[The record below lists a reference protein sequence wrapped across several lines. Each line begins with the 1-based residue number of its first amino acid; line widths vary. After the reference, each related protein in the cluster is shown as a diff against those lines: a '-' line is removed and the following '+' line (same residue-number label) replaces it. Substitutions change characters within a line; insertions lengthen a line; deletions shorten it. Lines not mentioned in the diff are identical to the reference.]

1 MRMDTYYAPAGRDGL
16 NDLLSQ
22 KASIE
27 KINNIKDL
35 LSSLSYIVF
44 ILNEKRQI
52 VFANQLMLT
61 KLGVRDDM
69 LIAGKRPGEA
79 LACIHTKEGPNG
91 CGTSEFCRYCGA
103 VNVILDVV
111 NDKLPS
117 TREAKITVKKGGVLE
132 EQLDLE
138 VSASPLQHENTN
150 YIVFSALDI
159 TDRKRKQLL
168 ERTFFHDIINLA
180 GSLDG
185 IVDTLDEMDGEE
197 QAKFI
202 AIAKRLSSD
211 LIDEI
216 MAQQQLVRAEAN
228 ELSVRRQQYELK
240 TIIINA
246 ADRIMHHHVGKNKH
260 ISLPAIDENIIINTD
275 KTLLNRIF
283 LNMLKNAV
291 EAVPEGDTV
300 TVAYEINNN
309 KLTLKVQNNGVIPRN
324 IQLQMFQRS
333 FSTKGSGRGI
343 GTYSMKLLTERYLKG
358 TIGFRSNE
366 KDQTTFYITIPV

>member
-1 MRMDTYYAPAGRDGL
+1 MDTYYAPAGRDGL
-16 NDLLSQ
+16 NDLLAQ
-22 KASIE
+22 KASLE
-27 KINNIKDL
+27 KIENLRDL
-35 LSSLSYIVF
+35 ISSLSYIVF

-52 VFANQLMLT
+52 VFANQLLLS
-61 KLGVRDDM
+61 KLGIRDDM

-117 TREAKITVKKGGVLE
+117 TREAKITVRKGGKLE

-138 VSASPLQHENTN
+138 VSASPMVYENTN

-228 ELSVRRQQYELK
+228 ELVLNIKPLRLK
-240 TIIINA
+240 TIITDTA
-246 ADRIMHHHVGKNKH
+246 ERIKHHHVGKYKH
-260 ISLPAIDENIIINTD
+260 IVIPDIDDNITINTD
-275 KTLLNRIF
+275 KTLLNRVL
-283 LNMLKNAV
+283 LNMLKNAA
-291 EAVPEGDTV
+291 EAVPEGDTINV
-300 TVAYEINNN
+300 SYEIKNNV
-309 KLTLKVQNNGVIPRN
+309 LTLKVKNNGVIPRE

-333 FSTKGSGRGI
+333 FSTKGNGRGI

-366 KDQTTFYITIPV
+366 KEQTTFFISIPA

>member
-1 MRMDTYYAPAGRDGL
+1 MDTYYAPAGRDGL
-16 NDLLSQ
+16 NDLLAQ
-22 KASIE
+22 KASLE
-27 KINNIKDL
+27 KIENLRDL
-35 LSSLSYIVF
+35 ISSLSYIVF

-52 VFANQLMLT
+52 VFANQLLLS
-61 KLGVRDDM
+61 KLGIRDDM

-117 TREAKITVKKGGVLE
+117 TREAKITVRKGGKLE

-138 VSASPLQHENTN
+138 VSASPMVYENTN

-228 ELSVRRQQYELK
+228 ELVLNIKPLRLK
-240 TIIINA
+240 TIITDTA
-246 ADRIMHHHVGKNKH
+246 ERIKHHHVGKYKH
-260 ISLPAIDENIIINTD
+260 IVIPDIDDSITINTD
-275 KTLLNRIF
+275 KTLLNRVL
-283 LNMLKNAV
+283 LNMLKNAA
-291 EAVPEGDTV
+291 EAVPEGDTINV
-300 TVAYEINNN
+300 SYEIKNNV
-309 KLTLKVQNNGVIPRN
+309 LTLKVKNNGVIPRE

-333 FSTKGSGRGI
+333 FSTKGNGRGI

-366 KDQTTFYITIPV
+366 KEQTTFFISIPA

>member
-1 MRMDTYYAPAGRDGL
+1 MDTYYAPAGRDGL
-16 NDLLSQ
+16 NDLLAQ
-22 KASIE
+22 KASLE
-27 KINNIKDL
+27 KIENLRDL
-35 LSSLSYIVF
+35 ISSLSYIVF

-52 VFANQLMLT
+52 VFANQLLLS
-61 KLGVRDDM
+61 KLGIRDDM

-117 TREAKITVKKGGVLE
+117 TREAKITVRKGGKLE

-138 VSASPLQHENTN
+138 VSASPMVYENTN

-216 MAQQQLVRAEAN
+216 LAQQQLVRAEAN
-228 ELSVRRQQYELK
+228 ELVLNIKPLRLK
-240 TIIINA
+240 TIITDTA
-246 ADRIMHHHVGKNKH
+246 ERIKHHHVGKYKH
-260 ISLPAIDENIIINTD
+260 IVIPDIDDNITINTD
-275 KTLLNRIF
+275 KTLLNRVL
-283 LNMLKNAV
+283 LNMLKNAA
-291 EAVPEGDTV
+291 EAVPEGDTINV
-300 TVAYEINNN
+300 SYEIKNNV
-309 KLTLKVQNNGVIPRN
+309 LTLKVKNNGVIPRE

-333 FSTKGSGRGI
+333 FSTKGNGRGI

-366 KDQTTFYITIPV
+366 KEQTTFFISIPA

>member
-1 MRMDTYYAPAGRDGL
+1 MDTFYAPAGRDGL

-27 KINNIKDL
+27 KIENIKDL

-61 KLGVRDDM
+61 KLGIRDDM

-138 VSASPLQHENTN
+138 VSASPLKHENTN

-197 QAKFI
+197 QPKFI

-240 TIIINA
+240 TIINNA
-246 ADRIMHHHVGKNKH
+246 ADRIKHHHVGKNKL
-260 ISLPAIDENIIINTD
+260 ISLPEIDDKILINTD

-300 TVAYEINNN
+300 TVTYEINNN

-366 KDQTTFYITIPV
+366 KDQTTFFITIPV

>member
-1 MRMDTYYAPAGRDGL
+1 MDTYYAPAGRDGL

-61 KLGVRDDM
+61 KLGIRDDM